1 MDTNKISK
9 LQTALVSELNS
20 SILGKIEQIK
30 EKIILGTGSNRN
42 DYLQILTMVDDD
54 LDDVLL
60 NWETS
65 AYTSKLFMS
74 EDDMLNYSEG
84 DDDPLFV

>member
-1 MDTNKISK
+1 MNRQQIDSY
-9 LQTALVSELNS
+9 QAALIKELNESILKKVSE
-20 SILGKIEQIK
+20 IR
-30 EKIILGTGSNRN
+30 EKIKLSVGSTRS

-74 EDDMLNYSEG
+74 EDDMLDNSLF
-84 DDDPLFV
+84 DDDDD

>member
-1 MDTNKISK
+1 MDSNKISK
-9 LQTALVSELNS
+9 LQTALVSELND
-20 SILGKIEQIK
+20 SILKKIDQIK
-30 EKIILGTGSNRN
+30 ENIILGTGSNRN

-54 LDDVLL
+54 LDDVIL

-74 EDDMLNYSEG
+74 EDDMLNYSE
-84 DDDPLFV
+84 DDEF

>member
-1 MDTNKISK
+1 MNRKKVDNY
-9 LQTALVSELNS
+9 QVALIKELNE
-20 SILGKIEQIK
+20 SILKKVSDIR
-30 EKIILGTGSNRN
+30 EKITLSTGSTRS

-60 NWETS
+60 NWETR

-74 EDDMLNYSEG
+74 EDDISDEL
-84 DDDPLFV
+84 DD

>member
-1 MDTNKISK
+1 MDRKQIDSYQK
-9 LQTALVSELNS
+9 ALIKELNE
-20 SILGKIEQIK
+20 SILKKVSDIREKIE
-30 EKIILGTGSNRN
+30 LAVGATRS

-74 EDDMLNYSEG
+74 EDDMIEFDE
-84 DDDPLFV
+84 DDD